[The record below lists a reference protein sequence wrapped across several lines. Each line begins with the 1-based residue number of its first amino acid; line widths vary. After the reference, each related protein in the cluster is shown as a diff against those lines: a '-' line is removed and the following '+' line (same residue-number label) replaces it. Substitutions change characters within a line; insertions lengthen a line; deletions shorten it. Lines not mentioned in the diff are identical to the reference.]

1 MLGDHR
7 SASADSRAHLT
18 GPGGG
23 FVALDDVV
31 GRARLVVWPL
41 DRIGGAGADPDAFA
55 AVPDAPAPE
64 ART

>member
-1 MLGDHR
+1 M
-7 SASADSRAHLT
+7 
-18 GPGGG
+18 
-23 FVALDDVV
+23 ALDDVV